1 MLTGKELRQIYIRG
15 GHDVSHIINKFI
27 SKFYGCSR
35 FPLESA
41 FPKTEKDLHTLIY
54 FTLK

>member
-41 FPKTEKDLHTLIY
+41 FPKTEIDLHTLIY